1 MTVLSE
7 TPILDVQGLTKQF
20 RLHAQNELVPSCS
33 EVNMVAYPGQLAAL
47 TGPTGAGKSSVLKC
61 IYRTYLPSE
70 GSIHFR
76 KADGDVVDLA
86 RISEQDMLQLRRS
99 ELGFVTQFLHCVPRR
114 PAEEVVA
121 EPLVLRGMAL
131 PDALAQARVLLGRLN
146 VPERLWR
153 LPPATFSGGEKQRVN
168 LARGLIAKPRL
179 LLLDEPTAS
188 LDKHTTAQVI
198 ELLKEFK
205 QAGVAMIAI
214 FHDPELVTALA
225 DTEYR
230 LTPPQSLTHSTPALE
245 AAQP

>member
-1 MTVLSE
+1 MTAISD
-7 TPILDVQGLTKQF
+7 TPILDVQGLAKQF
-20 RLHAQNELVPSCS
+20 SLHAQSEIVPSCS
-33 EVNMVAYPGQLAAL
+33 DVNMLAFPGQLAAL

-61 IYRTYLPSE
+61 IYRTYLPSQ
-70 GSIHFR
+70 GTINFR
-76 KADGDVVDLA
+76 RADGAVVDLA

-114 PAEEVVA
+114 PADEVVA
-121 EPLVLRGMAL
+121 EPLILRGMAL
-131 PDALAQARVLLGRLN
+131 SEALAQARELLRRLN

-188 LDKHTTAQVI
+188 LDKATTGQVI
-198 ELLKEFK
+198 ELLREFK
-205 QAGVAMIAI
+205 QAGVAMVAI

-225 DTEYR
+225 DAEYR
-230 LTPPQSLTHSTPALE
+230 LSPPKSLTHPTPSLE
-245 AAQP
+245 AMQS

>member
-1 MTVLSE
+1 MTAKSE
-7 TPILDVQGLTKQF
+7 TPILDVQGLAKQF
-20 RLHAQNELVPSCS
+20 RLHAQNEQVPSCS
-33 EVNMVAYPGQLAAL
+33 GVNMTAFNGQLAAL

-70 GSIHFR
+70 GRIHFR
-76 KADGDVVDLA
+76 KADGEIVDLA

-114 PAEEVVA
+114 PAEDVVA
-121 EPLVLRGMAL
+121 EPLALRGMAHS
-131 PDALAQARVLLGRLN
+131 DALAQARELLMRLN

-188 LDKHTTAQVI
+188 LDKHTTAQVV

-214 FHDPELVTALA
+214 FHDPELVTSLA

-230 LTPPQSLTHSTPALE
+230 LTPPQSLTHSNPALE

>member
-1 MTVLSE
+1 MTAISE
-7 TPILDVQGLTKQF
+7 TPILDVQGLAKQF
-20 RLHAQNELVPSCS
+20 SLHEQNELVPSCFD
-33 EVNMVAYPGQLAAL
+33 VNMLAFPGQLAAL

-70 GSIHFR
+70 GTVHFQR
-76 KADGDVVDLA
+76 ADGEVVDLA
-86 RISEQDMLQLRRS
+86 RINEQEMLQLRRS

-121 EPLVLRGMAL
+121 EPLILRGI
-131 PDALAQARVLLGRLN
+131 ALAEAVIPARELLRRLH

-188 LDKHTTAQVI
+188 LDKATTGQVI
-198 ELLKEFK
+198 DLLREFK
-205 QAGVAMIAI
+205 QAGVAMVAI

-225 DTEYR
+225 DTEYT
-230 LTPPQSLTHSTPALE
+230 LAPPQSLPQSTPAPE
-245 AAQP
+245 AIQS